1 MIVNYL
7 KSALRFLRQ
16 NKVFAGINMLGLS
29 IALAASFIILL
40 FIINELSYDH
50 CHKNRKQVFRV
61 VNYYVDF
68 KSTMSGT
75 PYVLASALKA
85 EFPQVKHAIRAM
97 PMRGF
102 KLKIKDEFILV
113 NRAIATD
120 SEVFDIF
127 DLPLVGSQ
135 KNILDEPNSL
145 VLSRKQADKFFP
157 DEDPIG
163 KEIVGLAN
171 NEEQI
176 FVVKGVFDDIP
187 VNSTFQAD
195 CFVNSKWTVAPINQT
210 FNVTNGEVNW
220 TLNFWNTWVM
230 LNKDADLTS
239 IENQFRELETKSLGE
254 KPPYQYSLQNLSDVY
269 LRSEHV
275 MNTGMQ
281 GSIKNIRLF
290 SAIAILIIIVAAINY
305 IILSTAVSSGRAKEI
320 GIRKTYGADKFS
332 LRKQLLGESLLL
344 ALLVLPLAV
353 VFMGLALPYAGKL
366 FQTKLQVI
374 DSNIVVYVFIYIVL
388 TVLIGIF
395 SGLYT
400 SAYLSRLK
408 IIDVLKKAGNTGKQ
422 RQVFRSTLIMIQL
435 VIFCSFVSSTLII
448 RSQYQYAL
456 NKNPGHYNSD
466 ILLIDLGR
474 GFKNY
479 QVFLNSIKSNP
490 NVIMVAG
497 TMHGLPMQGS
507 MSNMVEK
514 FNDPTQKINIEGMAV
529 DYNFIKTMGI
539 QVLQGREFSEE
550 FGSDLKRSAIL
561 NEKAVKELG
570 IDEPIGKIVMGKT
583 IIGIVKDFN
592 LHSIHTDIPPIS
604 ISMTDVYL
612 HQIAVRYR
620 PGTLD
625 VLIPALKAEWEKIT
639 PDQGFN
645 YSTIDDLLK
654 RIYSSEKNL
663 SAIVSIFAL
672 FTLIIS
678 TFGLFGLTLFTV
690 RSRTKE
696 IGIRKVLG
704 SSVRA
709 VLFSF
714 FRHNLL
720 LVVISAIISVP
731 LTLYIMMR
739 WLNNFAYHTSIAWW
753 VFAVAFLIAAVVV
766 LSTVLMHT
774 FKASRVNP
782 VRALRYE

>member
-7 KSALRFLRQ
+7 KSALRFLKQ

-75 PYVLASALKA
+75 PYVLASALKD

-102 KLKIKDEFILV
+102 KLKIKDEFIPV

-120 SEVFDIF
+120 SEVFYIF
-127 DLPLVGSQ
+127 DLPLIGSQ
-135 KNILDEPNSL
+135 QNILDEPNSL

-157 DEDPIG
+157 GEDPIG

-176 FVVKGVFDDIP
+176 FVIKGVFDDIP

-210 FNVTNGEVNW
+210 FNVNNGEVNW

-230 LNKDADLTS
+230 LNKDADLAS
-239 IENQFRELETKSLGE
+239 IENQFRELETKNLGE

-269 LRSEHV
+269 LHSENV

-290 SAIAILIIIVAAINY
+290 SVIAILIIIVAALNY

-320 GIRKTYGADKFS
+320 GIRKTYGADNFS

-353 VFMGLALPYAGKL
+353 IFMLLALPYAGKL

-374 DSNIVVYVFIYIVL
+374 DSNIVVYVFIYFVL

-408 IIDVLKKAGNTGKQ
+408 VIDILKKTGNAGKQ

-456 NKNPGHYNSD
+456 KKNPGHFNSD

-474 GFKNY
+474 NFKNY

-490 NVIMVAG
+490 NVIMAAG
-497 TMHGLPMQGS
+497 TMNGLPMQGS

-514 FNDPTQKINIEGMAV
+514 FNDPTQKINVEGMAV

-550 FGSDLKRSAIL
+550 FGSDLKGSTIL

-570 IDEPIGKIVMGKT
+570 IDDPIGKTVMGQT
-583 IIGIVKDFN
+583 IIGVVKDFN

-604 ISMTDVYL
+604 ISMTDIYL

-625 VLIPALKAEWEKIT
+625 VLIPAIKTEWEKIA
-639 PDQGFN
+639 PDQVFD

-654 RIYSSEKNL
+654 RIYSPEKNL
-663 SAIVSIFAL
+663 SAIVSIFAI

-678 TFGLFGLTLFTV
+678 AFGLFGLTLFTV

-704 SSVRA
+704 SSVQA

-714 FRHNLL
+714 FKHNLL

-739 WLNNFAYHTSIAWW
+739 WLNNFAYHTSIGWW

-774 FKASRVNP
+774 FRTSRVNP
-782 VRALRYE
+782 VKALRYE